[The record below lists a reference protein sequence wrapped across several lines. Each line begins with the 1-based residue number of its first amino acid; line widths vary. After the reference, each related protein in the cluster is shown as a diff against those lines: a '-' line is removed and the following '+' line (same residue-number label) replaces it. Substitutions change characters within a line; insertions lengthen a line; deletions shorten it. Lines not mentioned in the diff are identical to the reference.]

1 MVNTMVILVPTLWQ
15 EGDLEHLDTNIVPEK
30 QRTLLNA
37 TLSKGYRIT
46 LMNNFEYL
54 GILFTQYV
62 LEKIVYNV
70 KLKKEDK

>member
-1 MVNTMVILVPTLWQ
+1 MVNTTVILVPTLWQ
-15 EGDLEHLDTNIVPEK
+15 DGDLEHLDSNIVPEK
-30 QRTLLNA
+30 QHALLNEA
-37 TLSKGYRIT
+37 LAKGYRIT